1 MYTCSSQSKHAWSA
15 GCGLAAAVSRVSVS
29 RPRTRTDLAE
39 LSVVSAV
46 RML

>member
-1 MYTCSSQSKHAWSA
+1 MYTRSSQSKHAWSA
-15 GCGLAAAVSRVSVS
+15 GCGLAVSVS

-46 RML
+46 RVL